1 MWQGLREDE
10 QQELFSSWACDP
22 QAAAEKDQG
31 VGLFMLLVVVIWT
44 QLCLAVVGGEDRGGK
59 VTIFSPSISSA
70 HVRLIRVA
78 NLNFL
83 VFLQEQVWRSTHL
96 GSSV

>member
-1 MWQGLREDE
+1 MNSKNYLVPGPVILKQLLRRTRA
-10 QQELFSSWACDP
+10 L
-22 QAAAEKDQG
+22 G
-31 VGLFMLLVVVIWT
+31 YFMLLVVVIWT